1 MLHTDQ
7 IIKLLQTNKQLL
19 FGQYPL
25 TELGIFGSAVR
36 SDFTEKSDIDI
47 IIDYNK
53 PMGIEFIDLANDLE
67 KIVHRKVDL
76 VSKKGIKKKYYKQ
89 IEKDII
95 YV

>member
-1 MLHTDQ
+1 MSHTEQ
-7 IIKLLQTNKQLL
+7 IIKLLQINKQLL

-25 TELGIFGSAVR
+25 IELGVFGSAVR
-36 SDFTEKSDIDI
+36 NDFTEKSDIDI

-53 PMGIEFIDLANDLE
+53 PMGVEFIDLAKDLE
-67 KIVHRKVDL
+67 RIVHRKVDL
-76 VSKKGIKKKYYKQ
+76 VSKKGIKKNYYKQ